1 MTVTSTDGRTAEA
14 PSSRRSIDLDIQGM
28 SCASCAARITKK
40 LNKVGGVDAT
50 VNYATGK
57 AHALAPTEIT
67 PDDLIT
73 VVENA
78 GYGATIPTP
87 DSRPVDRA
95 AELRTRL
102 VVSAILS
109 VPVIVVSMVPAIQF
123 PGWQWVALV
132 LALPVVLWGGFPF
145 HRAAWT
151 NLKHGA
157 TTMDTLISM
166 GSLAAMIWSLWAM
179 IFGHAGMIGMRHA
192 ASLTLTREAAGSA
205 IYFEA
210 ACGVVTFILAGRYI
224 EARSRREAGSALA
237 ALAQMGAKTVRILA
251 DDGTEREAPVEAL
264 SVGDRF
270 VVRPGEKVAADGL
283 VVEGASAVDASV
295 VTGESV
301 PVEVTPGTRVVGAS
315 VNTSG
320 RLVVEATAVGS
331 DTQLSQIARLVEQAQ
346 VGRSATQDLADRVS
360 AVFVPTVIALAV
372 VTLAVWLLL
381 GQGATAAFTAA
392 VAVLIIACPCA
403 LGLATPTALLAG
415 TGRGARMGVL
425 IRGPEA
431 LERAHG
437 IDTVVM
443 DKTGTVTTGR
453 MSVAGLLDPSGQP
466 MDDESAA
473 QLLAVGAA
481 LETGSEH
488 PIGRA
493 VVEGARETGLDVPA
507 VTGFE
512 ALAGAGVRAEMEG
525 YACMAGNPALMRDA
539 GVDVPAAL
547 AAAVD
552 AASSQGRTVVMVAA
566 SGQLLGAL
574 LVADTVRDT
583 SAEAI
588 SRLHAAGVRT
598 VLLTGDN
605 EGAAR
610 HVAAQVGIDEVH
622 ADVRPAD
629 KVAVIKELQ
638 GQTGTGGRP
647 RKVAM
652 IGDGVNDAAA
662 LAGADLGVSMG
673 TGTDVAIAASDITLT
688 RGDLGLAV
696 DALGLSRAT
705 LRTIH
710 QNLFWAFAYN
720 VVAIPVAALGYLNPM
735 VAGAAMAFSSVF
747 VVTNSLRLTRFHQE
761 IRTV

>member
-1 MTVTSTDGRTAEA
+1 MTVTSTDGRTAET

-50 VNYATGK
+50 VNYATAK
-57 AHALAPTEIT
+57 AHALAPAGVSSE
-67 PDDLIT
+67 DLIA

-87 DSRPVDRA
+87 DSTPVDRA

-102 VVSAILS
+102 IVSAIGS
-109 VPVIVVSMVPAIQF
+109 VPVIVVSMIPALQF
-123 PGWQWVALV
+123 PGWQWAAL
-132 LALPVVLWGGFPF
+132 AITLPVVLWGGFPF

-166 GSLAAMIWSLWAM
+166 GSLAALIWSVWAM
-179 IFGHAGMIGMRHA
+179 LFGHAGMIGMRHA
-192 ASLTLTREAAGSA
+192 ASLTLTRQAAGSA
-205 IYFEA
+205 IYLEA
-210 ACGVVTFILAGRYI
+210 ACGVITFILAGRYI

-237 ALAQMGAKTVRILA
+237 ALAKMGAKTVRILA
-251 DDGTEREAPVEAL
+251 EDGTERQAPIEAL

-270 VVRPGEKVAADGL
+270 VVRPGEKVAADG
-283 VVEGASAVDASV
+283 VVVDGSSAVDASV

-301 PVEVTPGTRVVGAS
+301 PVEVTPGTRVVGAA

-346 VGRSATQDLADRVS
+346 VGRSATQDLADKVS
-360 AVFVPTVIALAV
+360 AVFVPTVIALAIL
-372 VTLAVWLLL
+372 TLAVWLLI

-431 LERAHG
+431 LERAHR

-453 MSVAGLLDPSGQP
+453 MSVAGMLDSSGQT

-481 LETGSEH
+481 LEAGSEH

-493 VVEGARETGLDVPA
+493 VVEDARRAGLGVPP

-525 YACMAGNPALMRDA
+525 YTCLAGNPALMRDA
-539 GVDVPAAL
+539 GTDIPEALGEALEEAA
-547 AAAVD
+547 
-552 AASSQGRTVVMVAA
+552 SQGRTVVMVAA

-583 SAEAI
+583 SADAI
-588 SRLHAAGVRT
+588 SRLRRAGVRT

-629 KVAVIKELQ
+629 KLSVIEELQ
-638 GQTGTGGRP
+638 GQGR
-647 RKVAM
+647 RVAM

-673 TGTDVAIAASDITLT
+673 SGTDVAIAASDITLT

-747 VVTNSLRLTRFHQE
+747 VVTNSLRLTRFHQKA
-761 IRTV
+761 RAA